1 MGLKKEITLLA
12 EVAPWYWLSMH
23 YRLKYNMA
31 LFVVKALNGLV
42 PGYVGAGA

>member
-1 MGLKKEITLLA
+1 MGLKREITLLA
-12 EVAPWYWLSMH
+12 EVAPWYWLS
-23 YRLKYNMA
+23 YRLKYKVA